1 MASRST
7 LSTSF
12 FVDLPL
18 SKSARIFR
26 RLWGRRSDPRCSA
39 LKGGFLGSSGMVVA
53 GARDSYRQWMDRCR
67 QSNSKGRSGPQLF
80 RKLPLISGYA
90 VNHGV
95 ASSLYANLFSSS
107 ASLLGGNADV
117 LPRVP
122 RQLLRTWNQAQLHVT
137 MARGGP
143 AAAGSRWGNLPLPY
157 QSTLGVKRAS
167 HGPRETCLL
176 TSRQ

>member
-1 MASRST
+1 MMASRST

-107 ASLLGGNADV
+107 ASLLGVMPMYCPACPASFCEPGIKPNYTSRWRVEA
-117 LPRVP
+117 LQRRGAGGENCPYLTRVP
-122 RQLLRTWNQAQLHVT
+122 LR
-137 MARGGP
+137 
-143 AAAGSRWGNLPLPY
+143 
-157 QSTLGVKRAS
+157 
-167 HGPRETCLL
+167 
-176 TSRQ
+176 